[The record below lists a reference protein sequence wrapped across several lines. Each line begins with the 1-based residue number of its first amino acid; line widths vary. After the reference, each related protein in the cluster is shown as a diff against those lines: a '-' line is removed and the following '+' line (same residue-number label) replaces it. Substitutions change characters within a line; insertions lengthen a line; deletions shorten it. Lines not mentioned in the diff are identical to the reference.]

1 MASITYTCNLNSQAY
16 WGNQGSVDLSGPSA
30 TMPDGSIVTEIS
42 LEVYCG
48 VSTYDKDCECSYR
61 IYDTSGNYVDI
72 EDWCNSGDSNRVTV
86 TPSGTPDTQL
96 DWNNLS
102 TIDVDGNTTLTLRDS
117 SAVLTLTYITPSLG
131 TPGTPTITQNNDGT
145 FSVSW
150 AAASYSGGTGSISY
164 DFWSHTDG
172 YSVYNTGTSTSCKLK
187 ISTYAGYNFAFQYKI
202 RATYTG
208 LETFS
213 GYVNKTFY
221 KPSISKP
228 TLYVN
233 AAEGTTCTLN
243 WDAAILSYT
252 TGTITYYI
260 YKGSTQ
266 VATTTSLSYTFD
278 QNTVK
283 TWGDSAVSFYVVA
296 KGTSL
301 SNTDNGTTLTS
312 SNSNTVSFT
321 YKAPYK
327 TIAYYTSSGWVNCLV
342 YYYTSEGWKLCDPY
356 YYTSSG
362 WQSCS
367 TT

>member
-1 MASITYTCNLNSQAY
+1 MASITYTAPLNTQAY
-16 WGNQGSVDLSGPSA
+16 WGNQGSVSLSGPSG
-30 TMPDGSIVTEIS
+30 TMPDGSIVTNVELS
-42 LEVYCG
+42 VYCG
-48 VSTYDKDCECSYR
+48 VSTYDKDCECSFR
-61 IYDTSGNYVDI
+61 IYDDWGNYVDI
-72 EDWCNSGDSNRVTV
+72 EDWCNSGDSNRITV
-86 TPSGTPDTQL
+86 TPNGTPDTQL

-102 TIDVDGNTTLTLRDS
+102 TIDVDGNTTLTLRGNGT
-117 SAVLTLTYITPSLG
+117 LTLTYITPSLG

-150 AAASYSGGTGSISY
+150 SAASYSGGQGSINY
-164 DFWSHTDG
+164 DFWSKTDG
-172 YSVYNTGTSTSCKLK
+172 YVVYDANTSTSCKLK
-187 ISTYAGYNFAFQYKI
+187 ISTYAGYNFDFQYAI

-213 GYVNKTFY
+213 GTVTKRFY
-221 KPSISKP
+221 KPSISTP
-228 TLYVN
+228 VLTVSALTGTECSLSWT
-233 AAEGTTCTLN
+233 AAQ
-243 WDAAILSYT
+243 LSYT

-260 YKGSTQ
+260 YKDGTQ
-266 VATTTSLSYTFD
+266 VGSTTSLTYAFAAD
-278 QNTVK
+278 TVK
-283 TWGDSAVSFYVVA
+283 TWGDKAVSFYVIA

-301 SNTDNGTTLTS
+301 GNTDNGTTLTS
-312 SNSNTVSFT
+312 GNSNTVSFT
-321 YKAPYK
+321 YVAPYK